1 MIYYEVFKKYFK
13 LFFSLYLFFCSRLF
27 WKKTYNGAFNKN
39 YYYNFSFLELKYNNL
54 FFNLTDIKY
63 YFSYKY
69 GMVEVEYNIA
79 VYDINKNEIIP
90 SNLAL
95 YNDFHILCT
104 IKSGPNTFIKSLANI
119 YNNKY
124 FNCIEYF
131 KPNEKIKIGI
141 NIIYNKEKI
150 STFYFFNHIHINYN
164 NLKYL
169 NDIIFDC
176 LNLNNNYINTFKTRK
191 KINNNNVLLKKIFL
205 LNPIC
210 LEKDIYAKKKDI
222 WIFENLYNHFFCFCY
237 GKACSYDKIPQECK
251 YLFYL
256 SIINDNK
263 FLYNKTDY
271 LLADFLYEDR
281 APGDAYLLFKEMI
294 KHNLSAHYVTERKD
308 IYQEFNN
315 INRESLQIIPII
327 NKQYNITGNTLE
339 KYLNLFLRLKVV
351 ISGAEF
357 YSIYN
362 IFYDIEY
369 ITFISIGHGVNFFK
383 HFLFSEY
390 YGCKRYNKIIL
401 PSNVIIKIAKK
412 YGWNDKNILKV
423 GLPKWDYLDKYKN
436 EIKKLSNN
444 RNLSYKYS
452 IFIMFTWRELKKQE
466 NISPFYL
473 FYLNSKSKNNLYL

>member
-1 MIYYEVFKKYFK
+1 
-13 LFFSLYLFFCSRLF
+13 
-27 WKKTYNGAFNKN
+27 
-39 YYYNFSFLELKYNNL
+39 
-54 FFNLTDIKY
+54 
-63 YFSYKY
+63 
-69 GMVEVEYNIA
+69 
-79 VYDINKNEIIP
+79 
-90 SNLAL
+90 
-95 YNDFHILCT
+95 
-104 IKSGPNTFIKSLANI
+104 
-119 YNNKY
+119 
-124 FNCIEYF
+124 
-131 KPNEKIKIGI
+131 
-141 NIIYNKEKI
+141 
-150 STFYFFNHIHINYN
+150 
-164 NLKYL
+164 
-169 NDIIFDC
+169 
-176 LNLNNNYINTFKTRK
+176 
-191 KINNNNVLLKKIFL
+191 
-205 LNPIC
+205 
-210 LEKDIYAKKKDI
+210 
-222 WIFENLYNHFFCFCY
+222 
-237 GKACSYDKIPQECK
+237 
-251 YLFYL
+251 
-256 SIINDNK
+256 
-263 FLYNKTDY
+263 

-466 NISPFYL
+466 NISPFYFNNIKNL
-473 FYLNSKSKNNLYL
+473 LNNNELNNALKYNNITLYISLHHNLLDKQNVLSLNENIKYINQKDILECLAKSNLISDFSSVIFDFIYQKKPFIIYLPDSNDSNIKNIYTNEYYDIINGLKNDSIYFENKFFNIEDTVKKIIYYINNNFKIEKNLETFYNNFEFNDKNRINNLINYIENMK